1 MRALKICGWAFP
13 RFFELIGRRL
23 ADILLFGVTA
33 TELVVLLLLTPNFT
47 IADWIYVLQHLM
59 VLGIAFTRPRPKVR
73 DYSILSSMAVAVSY
87 AYPYAQVI
95 YLNWS
100 PGEEAWHAGGLAL
113 VILAA
118 GLSLL
123 SLFTIGRRFGVRPAL
138 RDLVTS
144 GPYGCV
150 RHPIYL
156 SYIIADIGYNLQ
168 EWDWVTLFL
177 VLIGWS
183 SLIYRIGAE
192 ERVISQHVGWPGY
205 RSRVRH
211 RILPGLW

>member
-87 AYPYAQVI
+87 AYPYAQVL
-95 YLNWS
+95 YLRWS
-100 PGEEAWHAGGLAL
+100 PGDEAWPEVGLVL
-113 VILAA
+113 ITFAA
-118 GLSLL
+118 VLSLV
-123 SLFTIGRRFGVRPAL
+123 SLFTIRKSFGVRPAL
-138 RDLVTS
+138 RGLVRS
-144 GPYGCV
+144 GPYRFV

-156 SYIIADIGYNLQ
+156 SYALADIGYNLE
-168 EWDWVTLFL
+168 EWNFVTILL
-177 VLIGWS
+177 VLVGWA
-183 SLIYRIGAE
+183 SLVYRIYAE
-192 ERVISQHVGWPGY
+192 ERVLSKDAEWPAYVSLVRY
-205 RSRVRH
+205 RFF
-211 RILPGLW
+211 PGLW

>member
-1 MRALKICGWAFP
+1 M
-13 RFFELIGRRL
+13 
-23 ADILLFGVTA
+23 ADLLLFGVTA
-33 TELVVLLLLTPNFT
+33 TELAVLLLLTPNFA

-59 VLGIAFTRPRPKVR
+59 VLAIAFTRPRPRVR
-73 DYSILSSMAVAVSY
+73 DYSIASSVAVAVSY

-95 YLNWS
+95 YLDWS
-100 PGEEAWHAGGLAL
+100 PGEEAWHTGGLAL

-123 SLFTIGRRFGVRPAL
+123 SLSTIGRRFGVRPAL

-144 GPYGCV
+144 GPYGFV

-156 SYIIADIGYNLQ
+156 SYILSDIGYNLE
-168 EWDWVTLFL
+168 EWDAVTLFL
-177 VLIGWS
+177 VLIGWAS
-183 SLIYRIGAE
+183 IIYRIRAE
-192 ERVISQHVGWPGY
+192 ERVVARHGDWPRY
-205 RSRVRH
+205 TSRVRY